1 MDKEA
6 LKLNEQAI
14 ELSARGNYKEAI
26 ACFLSAIHIEK
37 KNGLLWYN
45 LGITYRDSGDL
56 QAAKNALFQ
65 AHKLDSENVEILET
79 LSLVCYAAED
89 LEDAYVW
96 AYEALQINP
105 QNAYIWNN
113 IGVYHFS
120 ESDFSAAATA
130 FEKALCIYPHY
141 YDALFNLKD
150 TYLEL
155 GNKVG
160 AKECENKMRE
170 ITKKGKYNV

>member
-1 MDKEA
+1 
-6 LKLNEQAI
+6 
-14 ELSARGNYKEAI
+14 
-26 ACFLSAIHIEK
+26 
-37 KNGLLWYN
+37 
-45 LGITYRDSGDL
+45 
-56 QAAKNALFQ
+56 
-65 AHKLDSENVEILET
+65 
-79 LSLVCYAAED
+79 
-89 LEDAYVW
+89 
-96 AYEALQINP
+96 
-105 QNAYIWNN
+105 NN

-160 AKECENKMRE
+160 AKECETKMRE
-170 ITKKGKYNV
+170 ISKKGKYNV

>member
-1 MDKEA
+1 MDKQA
-6 LKLNEQAI
+6 LQLNEQAI
-14 ELSARGNYKEAI
+14 ELSARGNYKDAI

-37 KNGLLWYN
+37 KNHLLWYN
-45 LGITYRDSGDL
+45 LGITYRDFGDL

-65 AHKLDSENVEILET
+65 AHKLSPENTEILET
-79 LSLVCYAAED
+79 LSLVCYADEE

-96 AYEALQINP
+96 AYEALEINP
-105 QNAYIWNN
+105 QNANIWNN
-113 IGVYHFS
+113 IGVYHFF
-120 ESDFSAAATA
+120 ESDFSAAALA

-160 AKECENKMRE
+160 AKECESKMRE